1 MTQRVRGCLLEAVET
16 LVLTLI
22 IFLVIQTFIAQPYQV
37 EQQSMENT
45 LLPNQY
51 VLVDKLTP
59 RFDGYQRG
67 DIVVFTPPGQPA
79 GTTPYIKRVIG
90 LPGDIVDLRNGHVV
104 INGQEISE
112 PYVYPGQTTEPLSGQ
127 DHWVVPQG
135 TLFVLGDHRENS
147 TDSRVFGPVP
157 LKNVIGRAWLRYWPL
172 GDFEVIAT
180 PTYPDLS
187 PLLLPS
193 IPPSGLVHGG
203 ANLPGGADPG
213 SGANLPGGA
222 AGGSGAAASATR
234 TGRLLSPVSA
244 LPAGLSDSASPA
256 SFPERDPAPAASR
269 RAALARAA

>member
-1 MTQRVRGCLLEAVET
+1 VSQRVRGCLLEAVET

-22 IFLVIQTFIAQPYQV
+22 IFLIIQTFIAQPYQV

-90 LPGDIVDLRNGHVV
+90 LPGDVVDLRNGHVV
-104 INGQEISE
+104 INGQAISE

-127 DHWVVPQG
+127 DHWVVPQD

-193 IPPSGLVHGG
+193 IPPSGAVLGG
-203 ANLPGGADPG
+203 ANPVEGTAPDRAPALGGGVA
-213 SGANLPGGA
+213 
-222 AGGSGAAASATR
+222 
-234 TGRLLSPVSA
+234 
-244 LPAGLSDSASPA
+244 
-256 SFPERDPAPAASR
+256 APAARTGQLLWPGPAAPARSSPAVGSDSSPGLVSSPAATR
-269 RAALARAA
+269 RATLARAA